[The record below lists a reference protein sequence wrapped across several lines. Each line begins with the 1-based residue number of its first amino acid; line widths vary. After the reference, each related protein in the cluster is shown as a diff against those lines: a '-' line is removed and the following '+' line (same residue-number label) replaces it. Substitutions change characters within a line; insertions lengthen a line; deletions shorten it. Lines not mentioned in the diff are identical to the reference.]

1 MKFELKD
8 YQTDAVAEVLDNLR
22 DARDDFHRERPRR
35 SAFSLTAVTGAGK
48 TVMAAAIIEALF
60 AGNDD
65 MGFQPDPGAVVLWFT
80 SDPSLN
86 EQTRHRI
93 RQAADRI
100 PYGHLQVI
108 GSNFSEEKLSPGR
121 VYFLNSQKLSKT
133 SLLVRGGT
141 ISDDDTLIAPDMRA
155 RTFWETLANTIADP
169 DLTLYLIL
177 DEAHRGMKPPTTR
190 ERDEKSTIVRQLI
203 NGEAGAPPIPIVL
216 GISATVQRF
225 NDAMS
230 GAEGRTTLPN
240 VEVDPSR
247 VQDSGLLKDDVRLSF
262 PAETGRFDMVLLRV
276 AVQRAIESTELWR
289 TYHQQQD
296 ALDKPVTPLLVV
308 QVPNKPTDDMLLD
321 ALSTITEEWPDLGH
335 EAIANVFSGGNALE
349 VGQYSVPYVSPEDVQ
364 ERTHIRVLLAK
375 DAISTGWDCPRAEVL
390 VSFRPAQDETHITQL
405 LGRMV
410 RTPLARRVP
419 GDDRLNS
426 VECLLPFF
434 NRATATAVADVM
446 LGHTLDR
453 PDAPTPE
460 DSPRLLI
467 APRDMV
473 SNAKI
478 GGDNYTVSDVWEVF
492 DELPTETIPRRGAR
506 PVRRLAG
513 LAQAL
518 ALDGL
523 LHDAH
528 KRSTE
533 QMLDVLDGLAARFA
547 RKVDEATADITTLD
561 AETIVANVQSG
572 MLSVGMSFNELA
584 DERTIDAEF
593 KAASHVLGAALAS
606 AYADRLEEVYDD
618 GYLTAHLRVAAL
630 SKVEGVREEVDR
642 AAFDLSEEWFVKYRV
657 PIKGLPDERRTRYAN
672 LRALAAEPLATTISR
687 PRVRSESTETVAGE
701 PVPTR
706 PKHLMSDEFGE
717 YPIGGLRPLEV
728 AVLDKE
734 MPFSIAW
741 YRNPGRASADA
752 LAIAYQDRQG
762 KWSRLC
768 PDFIFFSRIGD
779 AIKPSIIDPHGD
791 WIGDALPKLKG
802 LARYAEWNGDGFH
815 RIEAVSSIN
824 GTMRVLDL
832 TNAKVRN
839 FIETAGDATDAYL
852 SEYAHDY

>member
-22 DARDDFHRERPRR
+22 DARDDFHRDRPRR

-60 AGNDD
+60 AGSDD
-65 MGFQPDPGAVVLWFT
+65 FDFQADPGAVVLWFT

-93 RQAADRI
+93 HQAADRI

-121 VYFLNSQKLSKT
+121 VYFLNSQKLTKT

-141 ISDDDTLIAPDMRA
+141 DMDDDTLIAPDMRA
-155 RTFWETLANTIADP
+155 RTFWEILANTIEDP

-203 NGEAGAPPIPIVL
+203 NGEAGAPPIPVVL

-262 PAETGRFDMVLLRV
+262 PAEAGRFDMVLLRV
-276 AVQRAIESTELWR
+276 AVRRAIESTDLWR
-289 TYHQQQD
+289 TYHQEQGHTD
-296 ALDKPVTPLLVV
+296 DPVIPLLVV

-321 ALSTITEEWPDLGH
+321 ALGTITDEWPDLAH
-335 EAIANVFSGGNALE
+335 DAIANVFSGGNGLE
-349 VGQYSVPYVSPEDVQ
+349 VGQYFVPYVSPEDVQ
-364 ERTHIRVLLAK
+364 ERSHIRVLLAK

-434 NRATATAVADVM
+434 NRATATTVADVM

-453 PDAPTPE
+453 PDAPAPE

-467 APRDMV
+467 APMDMV
-473 SNAKI
+473 ANTEI
-478 GGDNYTVSDVWEVF
+478 DNDVWTVF

-506 PVRRLAG
+506 PIRRLTG

-518 ALDGL
+518 SFDGL
-523 LHDAH
+523 LPDAH

-547 RKVDEATADITTLD
+547 KKVNDATDDITTLD

-572 MLSVGMSFNELA
+572 MLSVGTTFSELA

-606 AYADRLEEVYDD
+606 AYADRLEDVYDD
-618 GYLTAHLRVAAL
+618 GYFTAHLRVAAL
-630 SKVEGVREEVDR
+630 AKVEEVPEEIDR
-642 AAFDLSEEWFVKYRV
+642 AAFDLSEEWFVKFRV
-657 PIKGLPDERRTRYAN
+657 PIKSLPDERRARYAD
-672 LRALAAEPLATTISR
+672 LRALATDPVVTPISR
-687 PRVRSESTETVAGE
+687 PRVRSESTQTAGGETVQ
-701 PVPTR
+701 TR
-706 PKHLMSDEFGE
+706 PKHLMSDETGE
-717 YPIGGLRPLEV
+717 YPIGALRPLEV
-728 AVLDKE
+728 TVLDRE
-734 MPFSIAW
+734 LPFSVAW
-741 YRNPGRASADA
+741 YRNPGRASTDA

-762 KWSRLC
+762 KWARLC
-768 PDFIFFSRIGD
+768 PDFVFFTQVGD
-779 AIKPSIIDPHGD
+779 AIKPSIVDPHGD

-802 LARYAEWNGDGFH
+802 LARYAEWNGDAFH
-815 RIEAVSSIN
+815 RIEAISNVN
-824 GTMRVLDL
+824 GTLRVLDL

-839 FIETAGDATDAYL
+839 FIETAADATDAYL
-852 SEYAHDY
+852 SEHAHDY